1 MLQSYISPG
10 TSRRNR
16 NHTDDEAPTI
26 GQNVEERDVVDVELV
41 RAVRRTTA
49 MGMQNR
55 TRRDYRQRIFRF
67 VDFLRRNKR
76 IYCQAGGI
84 RLLPAEECQRETRY
98 MFGQDTDLVYRGM
111 DIEII
116 LQCFAAYSFLDDG
129 GKKCYQDQRKYRD
142 AIIWGAKT
150 ANERLPASFFER
162 TSEYLIAYKKQYA
175 VAKREGKTGDDQATD
190 PIPLPVYKF
199 LLRRSI
205 QENNM
210 FAWTWTL
217 LQWNCM
223 ARSASIDCLGL
234 HNIRLGPDSIIIK
247 YDESKADKAG
257 ERLSEKNIFA
267 NPKEWKMCTW
277 LSLGKFLFVF
287 YFIEQCLN
295 SSCFFSFPL
304 ADAQQRQPRC
314 LFFLLS

>member
-1 MLQSYISPG
+1 VPF
-10 TSRRNR
+10 
-16 NHTDDEAPTI
+16 
-26 GQNVEERDVVDVELV
+26 VVPLPWVCKIV
-41 RAVRRTTA
+41 P
-49 MGMQNR
+49 
-55 TRRDYRQRIFRF
+55 
-67 VDFLRRNKR
+67 
-76 IYCQAGGI
+76 GGI
-84 RLLPAEECQRETRY
+84 IVSVFFVLLIFYVVTKGSTAKQEAFDFCQQRNVNEKR
-98 MFGQDTDLVYRGM
+98 DLVYRGM